1 MTSDVSTIL
10 TVVLSIML
18 SILVILIITY
28 VVIVLNRKKAAKKE
42 KMEEKELINNKDKKS
57 EKKLMKP
64 VKQYTEKPLSDF
76 MEFDT
81 VIDNMIQE
89 DNGKKYVMVIK
100 CQGIN
105 YDLMSNIEKTAV
117 EQGFIEFLNTLRH
130 PIQIY
135 IQTQK
140 VDLTKSIDKYTERLN
155 GIQEE
160 YIKQRMRYNRML
172 ESKSYSKEE
181 LENVWYELTKQTNLL
196 EYGRDIINNTEKMS
210 LNSNVLRKDYYIIIP
225 YYTAELGN
233 NKYDQSEIRNI
244 AFSELYTKAQSIIRT
259 LLSCNV
265 SAKVLNSDELAEL
278 LYSVYNRE
286 DSEVFGME
294 KAQAAGYD
302 ELYSTA
308 PDVLDK
314 KMRALDAKIEQEAF
328 NKANEAVVEAKSKRQ
343 KALER
348 KENRMDDLI
357 EQMAQLIIDENRASI
372 GNKVADDAK
381 DIIKEERAKR
391 KGRPRKEEGGT
402 KENEQKEQTSNK

>member
-1 MTSDVSTIL
+1 MTNNLSTVL
-10 TVVLSIML
+10 AVVLSIMF
-18 SILVILIITY
+18 SILLILIIAY
-28 VVIVLNRKKAAKKE
+28 VVIVLNKKKAE
-42 KMEEKELINNKDKKS
+42 KREKTEEKELISSKNKET
-57 EKKLMKP
+57 EKKLLKP
-64 VKQYTEKPLSDF
+64 VKQYTEKPISDF

-81 VIDNMIQE
+81 VIDNMIE
-89 DNGKKYVMVIK
+89 ENNGKKYVMVIK

-140 VDLTKSIDKYTERLN
+140 VDLTKSINKYTERLN
-155 GIQEE
+155 SIQEE

-172 ESKSYSKEE
+172 ESRSYSKEQ

-196 EYGRDIINNTEKMS
+196 EYGRDIISNTEKMS

-233 NKYDQSEIRNI
+233 NNYDQSEIRNI

-294 KAQAAGYD
+294 KARLAGYD
-302 ELYSTA
+302 EMYTTA

-314 KMRALDAKIEQEAF
+314 KMKEIDKEIEKRAIALADQKLQEVKSEKEIEVKEKELNIKELAREMAKVILTNNKAILGKNDTEKAIEKIEQE
-328 NKANEAVVEAKSKRQ
+328 
-343 KALER
+343 
-348 KENRMDDLI
+348 
-357 EQMAQLIIDENRASI
+357 
-372 GNKVADDAK
+372 
-381 DIIKEERAKR
+381 
-391 KGRPRKEEGGT
+391 EGGEENVKEKKTTRVRKT
-402 KENEQKEQTSNK
+402 K

>member
-1 MTSDVSTIL
+1 MTTDISTMLTIIL
-10 TVVLSIML
+10 TIMI
-18 SILVILIITY
+18 SILIILIISY
-28 VVIVLNRKKAAKKE
+28 IVIVV
-42 KMEEKELINNKDKKS
+42 NKKKS
-57 EKKLMKP
+57 EKKEKEEEKIINKGEVTPTKKILKP
-64 VKQYTEKPLSDF
+64 VKQYTEKPINDF

-105 YDLMSNIEKTAV
+105 YDLMSSIEKTAV

-155 GIQEE
+155 GIQDE
-160 YIKQRMRYNRML
+160 YMKQRMRYNRML
-172 ESKSYSKEE
+172 ESRSYTKEQ

-233 NKYDQSEIRNI
+233 NNYDESEIRSI
-244 AFSELYTKAQSIIRT
+244 SFSELYTKAQSIIRT
-259 LLSCNV
+259 LLACNV
-265 SAKVLNSDELAEL
+265 SAKVLNSEELADL

-286 DSEVFGME
+286 DSEIFGME
-294 KAQAAGYD
+294 RANMAGYD
-302 ELYSTA
+302 EMYTTA

-314 KMRALDAKIEQEAF
+314 KMEEIDKEIEKRAIALANQKLQEVKSEKELEVEEKELSIQELANEMAKAILANNKAVLGKNDTQKAIEKIEQE
-328 NKANEAVVEAKSKRQ
+328 
-343 KALER
+343 
-348 KENRMDDLI
+348 
-357 EQMAQLIIDENRASI
+357 
-372 GNKVADDAK
+372 
-381 DIIKEERAKR
+381 
-391 KGRPRKEEGGT
+391 EGGEDNV
-402 KENEQKEQTSNK
+402 KEKKTTRVRKAK

>member
-1 MTSDVSTIL
+1 MTNDVSTLL
-10 TVVLSIML
+10 TIILSIMF
-18 SILVILIITY
+18 SILIVLIITY
-28 VVIVLNRKKAAKKE
+28 VVIVFRKKK
-42 KMEEKELINNKDKKS
+42 KDKEELDGKKIIN
-57 EKKLMKP
+57 ETGERTDKKLLKP
-64 VKQYTEKPLSDF
+64 IKQYTEKPISEF

-105 YDLMSNIEKTAV
+105 YDLMSNIEKTSV

-140 VDLTKSIDKYTERLN
+140 VDLTKSIEKYEERLN
-155 GIQEE
+155 GIQED
-160 YIKQRMRYNRML
+160 YLKQRTRYNRMI
-172 ESKSYSKEE
+172 ESRTYGKEE
-181 LENVWYELTKQTNLL
+181 IENVWYELTKQTNLL

-244 AFSELYTKAQSIIRT
+244 AFSELYTKAQSIIRA
-259 LLSCNV
+259 LLSCNIN
-265 SAKVLNSDELAEL
+265 SKVLNSDELIEL

-286 DSEVFGME
+286 DSEIFGME
-294 KAQAAGYD
+294 KAKLAGYD
-302 ELYSTA
+302 EMYTTA

-314 KMRALDAKIEQEAF
+314 KMKEIDREIEKRAIILADQKLQEVKSEKELEVEEKEINMAELAKEMAKVILANNKAVLGKSDTEKAIEKIEQE
-328 NKANEAVVEAKSKRQ
+328 EGGE
-343 KALER
+343 
-348 KENRMDDLI
+348 KENVKKKKTTRT
-357 EQMAQLIIDENRASI
+357 
-372 GNKVADDAK
+372 
-381 DIIKEERAKR
+381 R
-391 KGRPRKEEGGT
+391 K
-402 KENEQKEQTSNK
+402 TS

>member
-1 MTSDVSTIL
+1 MTNNLSTVL
-10 TVVLSIML
+10 AVVLSIMF
-18 SILVILIITY
+18 SILLILIIAY
-28 VVIVLNRKKAAKKE
+28 VVIVLNKKKAE
-42 KMEEKELINNKDKKS
+42 KREKTEEKELISSKNKET
-57 EKKLMKP
+57 EKKLLKP
-64 VKQYTEKPLSDF
+64 VKQYTEKPISDF

-81 VIDNMIQE
+81 VIDNMIE
-89 DNGKKYVMVIK
+89 ENNGKKYVMVIK

-140 VDLTKSIDKYTERLN
+140 VDLTKSINKYTERLN
-155 GIQEE
+155 SIQEE

-172 ESKSYSKEE
+172 ESRSYSKEQ

-196 EYGRDIINNTEKMS
+196 EYGRDIISNTEKMS

-233 NKYDQSEIRNI
+233 NNYDQSEIRNI

-294 KAQAAGYD
+294 KARLAGYD
-302 ELYSTA
+302 EMYTTA

-314 KMRALDAKIEQEAF
+314 KMKEIDKEIEKRAIALADQKLQEVKSEKEIEVKEKELNIKELAREMAKVILTNNKAILGKNDTEKAIEKIEQE
-328 NKANEAVVEAKSKRQ
+328 
-343 KALER
+343 
-348 KENRMDDLI
+348 
-357 EQMAQLIIDENRASI
+357 
-372 GNKVADDAK
+372 
-381 DIIKEERAKR
+381 
-391 KGRPRKEEGGT
+391 EGGAENVKEKKTTRVRKT
-402 KENEQKEQTSNK
+402 K

>member
-28 VVIVLNRKKAAKKE
+28 VVIVLNRKKAAKRE

-57 EKKLMKP
+57 EKKLIKP

-225 YYTAELGN
+225 YHTAELGN

-294 KAQAAGYD
+294 KAKAAGYD
-302 ELYSTA
+302 EMYTTA

-314 KMRALDAKIEQEAF
+314 RMKEIDREIERRAIALADQKLQEVKSEKEIEVKEKELNIKELAREMAKVILTNNKAILGKNDTEKAIEKIEQE
-328 NKANEAVVEAKSKRQ
+328 
-343 KALER
+343 
-348 KENRMDDLI
+348 
-357 EQMAQLIIDENRASI
+357 
-372 GNKVADDAK
+372 
-381 DIIKEERAKR
+381 
-391 KGRPRKEEGGT
+391 EGGEENVKEKKTTRVRKT
-402 KENEQKEQTSNK
+402 K